1 VAIVSDENDMRRAA
15 DALDR
20 IADFL
25 VEDIL
30 ASSDEDI
37 ASEAA
42 DDNEDVARLAAE
54 MKSLFPPSVLELYVQ
69 HVSRSGE
76 NVIPFPL
83 PPPPAQRREATA
95 VVQAPVQPDRETIAV
110 PARRFTARS
119 VALFVVMAAAAG
131 ALGEKLW
138 SYHEGMSSALS
149 TVSSAKPGHSP
160 PESSPRYSALSHHP
174 SVPR

>member
-1 VAIVSDENDMRRAA
+1 VSDENDMRRAA

-42 DDNEDVARLAAE
+42 DDNEDIARLAAE
-54 MKSLFPPSVLELYVQ
+54 MKSLFPASVLELYVQ

-83 PPPPAQRREATA
+83 QPPPAQPSREAT
-95 VVQAPVQPDRETIAV
+95 VVQPPPAQSGREAIAM

-119 VALFVVMAAAAG
+119 VALFVVLAATAG
-131 ALGEKLW
+131 VLGDKLW
-138 SYHEGMSSALS
+138 SYHKGPSMA
-149 TVSSAKPGHSP
+149 VSSLLR
-160 PESSPRYSALSHHP
+160 E
-174 SVPR
+174 VPH